1 MAKNFF
7 KRYIWLI
14 DLINRRK
21 YVSFK
26 EISEAWRRSPLNE
39 TGEPLSE
46 RTFFNHKDAI
56 FITRSLYFKVELL
69 LFFIYLFLFI

>member
-7 KRYIWLI
+7 KRYIWLV

-21 YVSFK
+21 HVSFK
-26 EISEAWRRSPLNE
+26 EINEAWMRSPLNE
-39 TGEPLSE
+39 TGDPLSE

-56 FITRSLYFKVELL
+56 AEMFGI
-69 LFFIYLFLFI
+69 